1 MKIVKSLPRLD
12 VQQSVTTAMSGEQ
25 QAIAADAID

>member
-12 VQQSVTTAMSGEQ
+12 VQQSVLAGAEHPK
-25 QAIAADAID
+25 AVAALIN